1 MNRYT
6 ALLFFLLLAGLV
18 PAAFAGKTYCCVDEH
33 GRQACGDSL
42 PRECFGRAY
51 RELSERGML
60 LRQVDAPLSAEQ
72 QAQRDAASAAKKKEE
87 RAAMEEK
94 RKNQA
99 LINTYTTEKDI
110 DTARDRAVAD
120 VENRA
125 KEMQTKYNDA
135 LKRKKKLEGE
145 MEFYKKSAPPTE
157 LKEQIKVNDGEMA
170 AQLAA
175 IEAKKLEME
184 QVRSKF
190 EDEKKR
196 YLDLMKGNKS
206 GVASQPMKLK

>member
-6 ALLFFLLLAGLV
+6 ALLFFLLLPGLV

-87 RAAMEEK
+87 RAVMEEK

-99 LINTYTTEKDI
+99 LINTYTSEKDVDI
-110 DTARDRAVAD
+110 ARDRTLAD
-120 VENRA
+120 MEGRA
-125 KEMQTKYNDA
+125 KEVQAKYA
-135 LKRKKKLEGE
+135 EVVKRKQKLEAE
-145 MEFYKKSAPPTE
+145 MEFYKKKPVPAE
-157 LKEQIKVNDGEMA
+157 LKEQIKASETEIK
-170 AQLAA
+170 AQQAA
-175 IEAKKLEME
+175 IEAKRQEMD
-184 QVRSKF
+184 QVRIRF
-190 EDEKKR
+190 EEEKKR
-196 YLDLMKGNKS
+196 YLELTRGSKGAVSS
-206 GVASQPMKLK
+206 GK